1 MRFSPGRQKKS
12 KKGQMISWMPA
23 NRFSKLRGSCLNRI
37 SELLQRR
44 ARRESLEFTKAR
56 IFRMQSRFQNSTL
69 SHINFAFAAAWITK
83 WRSIFLSC
91 VSAAKR
97 QRLIERCKRHWKQKN
112 EKLSA
117 NKKEHI
123 FSLLNFL
130 FLLSLDFF
138 ILIILRLIC
147 STQQHW
153 WLRNCLSSSEAVCMI
168 RSLTLFQGLHL
179 LAHAK
184 LNLKFNTTFSR
195 TFQRQ
200 SKEVANAWHE
210 TTVQFCTCNT
220 LCVESFQCPQE
231 KTPQRGYFSALS
243 FLFRDERKKSLQCAL
258 YGARTMREDS
268 VPPNRGFS
276 PLWGR
281 EKCQRGFVNRIFH
294 SFFSTNI
301 SRENI

>member
-1 MRFSPGRQKKS
+1 
-12 KKGQMISWMPA
+12 
-23 NRFSKLRGSCLNRI
+23 
-37 SELLQRR
+37 
-44 ARRESLEFTKAR
+44 
-56 IFRMQSRFQNSTL
+56 
-69 SHINFAFAAAWITK
+69 
-83 WRSIFLSC
+83 
-91 VSAAKR
+91 
-97 QRLIERCKRHWKQKN
+97 
-112 EKLSA
+112 
-117 NKKEHI
+117 
-123 FSLLNFL
+123 
-130 FLLSLDFF
+130 
-138 ILIILRLIC
+138 
-147 STQQHW
+147 
-153 WLRNCLSSSEAVCMI
+153 MI

-281 EKCQRGFVNRIFH
+281 EKCQRGFVKGTRTKLFLRYRYFMSKPLTVLLTSPQYLNQPKGKFV
-294 SFFSTNI
+294 FG
-301 SRENI
+301 EE